1 MDDFDICDF
10 FDFPEDQMAGLSR
23 RPLVPRKPKDDE
35 WLTLDWQ
42 YLKIKKIETRHLLNI
57 LNFIR
62 RGGAKKRR
70 AVGGVR
76 MLRLENEARKRGL
89 LVGADKNWKVPHTF
103 DVIKT

>member
-10 FDFPEDQMAGLSR
+10 FDFDDQGRRHPGLM
-23 RPLVPRKPKDDE
+23 PRKPKDDE

-42 YLKIKKIETRHLLNI
+42 YLKIKKLETRHLVNI
-57 LNFIR
+57 LNFIAR
-62 RGGAKKRR
+62 NNKRRR
-70 AVGGVR
+70 AVGGIR

-89 LVGADKNWKVPHTF
+89 VVGADKKWKSPHTF